1 MRAAESCGFLSQAEA
16 RPEPLLQI
24 WTFWPA
30 IASGALSVCAAELDE
45 EYPGHDERD
54 ADTMVRVSGSLK
66 RSREAIAVTAT
77 PPADQIP

>member
-24 WTFWPA
+24 WTFWPV
-30 IASGALSVCAAELDE
+30 IASGTLSVRATKLDE

-54 ADTMVRVSGSLK
+54 ADHHGAGQRLT
-66 RSREAIAVTAT
+66 EEE
-77 PPADQIP
+77 P